1 MQLEL
6 AAEIGT
12 FTWGN
17 RWGAPGTGC
26 ENQIYGTATKPS
38 KCNVLLKLRQARFSG
53 MIGDWE
59 LQHKTFTMR
68 LLEALHLHARTV
80 TLGVEN
86 SRLFTHMGDRGTFRE
101 RVIREFLRPFLPPA
115 YGLSAGEVFA
125 ADGSQSAQ
133 VDIVVYDALFST
145 VLFRD
150 ASQQLFPAESVF
162 GTIEVKSRL
171 CLEELDRACNNV
183 ASVKRL
189 PRTSTD
195 MMDLLPTVRFAPDER
210 TFSWS
215 RVPLNPYAGF
225 VFGYGG
231 AAPESVATEL
241 NRRLEAAPADKQMLP
256 DLVFV
261 ADPGYMVFRVSQT
274 GAILRPGRDF
284 VRFGFLRTGDDTV
297 PLFFLTLNTV
307 LAELR
312 LRGIDYMQLWR
323 QLIDEVIARNRGAP
337 PS

>member
-1 MQLEL
+1 
-6 AAEIGT
+6 
-12 FTWGN
+12 
-17 RWGAPGTGC
+17 
-26 ENQIYGTATKPS
+26 
-38 KCNVLLKLRQARFSG
+38 

-59 LQHKTFTMR
+59 LQQKTFTMR
-68 LLEALHLHARTV
+68 LLEALYLHARTV

-86 SRLFTHMGDRGTFRE
+86 SRLFTHMGDRGAFRE
-101 RVIREFLRPFLPPA
+101 RVIQEFLRPFLPPV

-133 VDIVVYDALFST
+133 VDIVIYDALFST

-171 CLEELDRACNNV
+171 SLEELDRACNNV

-189 PRTSTD
+189 RRSSTD
-195 MMDLLPTVRFAPDER
+195 MMDLLPTVRLAPDDK

-215 RVPLNPYAGF
+215 RTPLNPYAGF

-231 AAPESVATEL
+231 TAPESVEAEL
-241 NRRLEAAPADKQMLP
+241 NRRLDAAPADKQLLP

-274 GAILRPGRDF
+274 GGILPPGPDF
-284 VRFGFLRTGDDTV
+284 VRFGFVRTGEDTV
-297 PLFFLTLNTV
+297 PLFFVTLNTV
-307 LAELR
+307 LVQLR

-323 QLIDEVIARNRGAP
+323 QLIDEVAARDRDARLCE
-337 PS
+337 